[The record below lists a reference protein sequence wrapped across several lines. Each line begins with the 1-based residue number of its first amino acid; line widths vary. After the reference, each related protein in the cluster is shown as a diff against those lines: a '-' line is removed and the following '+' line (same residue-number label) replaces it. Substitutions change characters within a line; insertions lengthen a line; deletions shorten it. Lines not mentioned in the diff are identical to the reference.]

1 MNNRQ
6 AVLQSYALL
15 LVRLVVGSVFLLHG
29 AQKVFGLFGGPG
41 LDGFGSY
48 IASLGLPVTLGHLAA
63 IFELVAGI
71 MLVFGIA
78 TELGALMT
86 IPVMKVA
93 IYLVHW
99 SNGYFIQNQGYE
111 YALNLLLLAAAII
124 IGGPGAHAL
133 WDPFAK
139 WRK

>member
-6 AVLQSYALL
+6 AILQSYALL

-29 AQKVFGLFGGPG
+29 AQKVFGFFGGPG
-41 LDGFGSY
+41 LEGFASY
-48 IASLGLPVTLGHLAA
+48 ITSLGLPASLGYLAA
-63 IFELVAGI
+63 IFELAAGL
-71 MLVFGIA
+71 MLVLGIA

-111 YALNLLLLAAAII
+111 YALNLLLLAVAII